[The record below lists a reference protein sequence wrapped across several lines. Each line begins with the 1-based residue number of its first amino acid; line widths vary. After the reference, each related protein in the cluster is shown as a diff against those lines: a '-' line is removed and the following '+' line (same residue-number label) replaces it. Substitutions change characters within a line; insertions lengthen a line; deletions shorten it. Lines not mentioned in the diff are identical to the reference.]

1 MQFSTLLSSLIDI
14 THTSNKDLA
23 TYVDYHNS
31 YISKWTN
38 GTRIPSHKGL
48 EDLLQSLSSFF
59 ADRISKNHLE
69 NQLQNLSMRPVPLGN
84 EKSIQQT
91 LYSLLHNAYV
101 FSKQMQSAQAAET
114 DLSAQTFA
122 LYGHEEVMRFTVSL
136 VEDLMHQGD
145 HPIELRMSFDPFVL
159 SFPQSFQET
168 DPGHNRT
175 ANIRFKAVV
184 SEESFSPE
192 LDGYTSSL
200 IRMLLRTAPID
211 MQLYSQP
218 KASPIN
224 CFISKDRFACY
235 YLLDE
240 HGLAKVMFYST
251 DPEIIDYYYG
261 LTAPI
266 FSDRNK
272 VLQAV
277 PNREKEQQEALMSAT
292 QIVFSSCYMNGFF
305 LTDDILQSLLA
316 RKAIDLPQYQ
326 KTAAILQSID
336 RMIDHFDVTYMIPES
351 SIREFKRHGEIQMGR
366 VRVFLTEEERSK
378 FLIQFADMVSMYQE
392 ARVVLLHDHL
402 SPFSRSLSQFA
413 ITYTGTQAYLKKDIA
428 YSDPDGQIIYKFAS
442 NAVIQNIG
450 QLLDNTIEQASTGMS
465 REVFA
470 DYLRSMAH

>member
-1 MQFSTLLSSLIDI
+1 
-14 THTSNKDLA
+14 
-23 TYVDYHNS
+23 
-31 YISKWTN
+31 
-38 GTRIPSHKGL
+38 
-48 EDLLQSLSSFF
+48 
-59 ADRISKNHLE
+59 
-69 NQLQNLSMRPVPLGN
+69 
-84 EKSIQQT
+84 
-91 LYSLLHNAYV
+91 
-101 FSKQMQSAQAAET
+101 
-114 DLSAQTFA
+114 
-122 LYGHEEVMRFTVSL
+122 
-136 VEDLMHQGD
+136 
-145 HPIELRMSFDPFVL
+145 
-159 SFPQSFQET
+159 
-168 DPGHNRT
+168 
-175 ANIRFKAVV
+175 
-184 SEESFSPE
+184 
-192 LDGYTSSL
+192 
-200 IRMLLRTAPID
+200 
-211 MQLYSQP
+211 
-218 KASPIN
+218 
-224 CFISKDRFACY
+224 
-235 YLLDE
+235 
-240 HGLAKVMFYST
+240 
-251 DPEIIDYYYG
+251 
-261 LTAPI
+261 
-266 FSDRNK
+266 
-272 VLQAV
+272 
-277 PNREKEQQEALMSAT
+277 MSAT